1 MLNVDELDERFG
13 IEGELGFS
21 EQEDGLIF
29 ISVYNKFAEAE
40 ISLYGAHITR
50 FVPHG
55 TFDVLWLGQES
66 SFEYGKPIRG
76 GIPICFPWFGPHP
89 ENQELPLHGFVRI
102 MNWDVVET
110 GSLPG
115 GESKIVLK
123 FSSSDETM
131 TKWLYEFEAF
141 LTVVVGKQLD
151 VSFSVAN
158 MGKEKF
164 RYTSALHTYLNVS
177 EISNVAIEGLQGTPY
192 YQPSDDRL
200 RLQEENFLVIDQE
213 TNRRYI
219 ETSNDCA
226 VHDAAFSRKI
236 VVAKSGSNSTVVWNP
251 WSEVSKGIP
260 DLADDDYQTFV
271 CVETA
276 NIYNDQVCVY
286 PGESHTTSLVLSV
299 EQQTKSLNG
308 NTNDSGI
315 NIMGM

>member
-1 MLNVDELDERFG
+1 M
-13 IEGELGFS
+13 
-21 EQEDGLIF
+21 
-29 ISVYNKFAEAE
+29 
-40 ISLYGAHITR
+40 
-50 FVPHG
+50 
-55 TFDVLWLGQES
+55 
-66 SFEYGKPIRG
+66 
-76 GIPICFPWFGPHP
+76 
-89 ENQELPLHGFVRI
+89 
-102 MNWDVVET
+102 
-110 GSLPG
+110 
-115 GESKIVLK
+115 
-123 FSSSDETM
+123 
-131 TKWLYEFEAF
+131 
-141 LTVVVGKQLD
+141 
-151 VSFSVAN
+151 
-158 MGKEKF
+158 
-164 RYTSALHTYLNVS
+164 NVS